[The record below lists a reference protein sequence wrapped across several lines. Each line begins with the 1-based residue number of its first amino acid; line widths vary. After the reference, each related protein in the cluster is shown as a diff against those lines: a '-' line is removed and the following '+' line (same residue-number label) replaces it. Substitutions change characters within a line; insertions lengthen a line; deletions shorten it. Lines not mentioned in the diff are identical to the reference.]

1 MTGWTP
7 GLPEIAPGGANSSRW
22 YSGIIMATHED
33 FRHRIPA
40 TKLRPPS
47 TAVRH
52 LPRPRLSIGPAN
64 EGPFRLALVSAPAGC
79 GKTTVLTE
87 WHRSLTRPH
96 ASTAPAWLSLDGFDN
111 DPRRFLA
118 GLIAAVRQARPS
130 FGGEAL
136 RVLAAN
142 PDALTE
148 DVVTS
153 LARDFGKP
161 GVRITVFL
169 DDYHEIRDRAV
180 HAALD
185 YLLAHLPAGCRF
197 VLGTRSDPPL
207 SVERLRTRGEVLEIR
222 WEALRFRVDEAR
234 RYLKEVCRL
243 RLTEG
248 QVRALC
254 DRTEGWIAGLQLAAM
269 AFTAGADGE
278 RFVASITGEQRAIA
292 GYLLEGV
299 FARQPADVREFL
311 VRTSILDRLTA
322 PLCDALTGRRDG
334 RRMLEALESG
344 NLFLFGLDDRR
355 AWYRY
360 HQLFAGF
367 LRDRLRAAHP
377 DEVAAL
383 HDRASEWFERNGS
396 PREAAQYAI
405 AGSRFDRAARLLET
419 AGRDLFRQ
427 GDFKELRRW
436 IDALPDR
443 TVRRSPVLCALHA
456 WALGYLGE
464 FDAARRRI
472 ACAESASAAP
482 PGRGSRAVRPACA
495 PAAQGAIRAELQVIR
510 AVLGIIQADEPDV
523 SGLHP
528 GIVSLFP
535 RDEAALRAYAS
546 ITLGFVSRVGGYL
559 PLALQHF
566 QEALV
571 VSDGANSSLV
581 NLNARR
587 NIGIVN
593 YMMGRLNDAEAS
605 FRGSLEVARE
615 RLWLRSIG
623 AAFLRHGLAL
633 VLHERNGLK
642 GALEELSD
650 AIAFLEASDAYG
662 FLGMVLLER
671 ARNQIALGKA
681 ALAAADLARAR
692 DVARRHDVRRVSF
705 RADLLDAQAALRAG
719 DADRAAAFLGAAGES
734 FAGEDLRVRPVLSE
748 KHACLAME
756 QLRLLLAR
764 EQFGE
769 AVRLA
774 ARAVQGAG
782 ATGRGRDLVEFLVL
796 QASAWSGLGQADKA
810 LAKVGQAASL
820 AAPEGIIRPFADAG
834 HGVAALLRRLEDGG
848 GAAAGT
854 ILSGL
859 ADGGEAVCG
868 GAAAA
873 PAEKLHCRETQIL
886 ALISQGLR
894 NREIGERLFLSE
906 ETVKW
911 YLKRLFCKLDVRT
924 RTQAI
929 ASARKL
935 RLLS

>member
-1 MTGWTP
+1 
-7 GLPEIAPGGANSSRW
+7 
-22 YSGIIMATHED
+22 MATGNG
-33 FRHRIPA
+33 FRHRILE

-52 LPRPRLSIGPAN
+52 LPRPRLSIGAAN
-64 EGPFRLALVSAPAGC
+64 EGPFRLALVSAPAGY

-87 WHRSLTRPH
+87 WYRALRRPR
-96 ASTAPAWLSLDGFDN
+96 ASSAPAWLSLDESDN
-111 DPRRFLA
+111 EPRRFLA
-118 GLIAAVRQARPS
+118 GLIAAVQQARPS
-130 FGGEAL
+130 FGREAH

-142 PDALTE
+142 PDALVE
-148 DVVTS
+148 DVVTR
-153 LARDFGKP
+153 LAHDFGKA
-161 GVRITVFL
+161 GVRVTVFL

-180 HAALD
+180 HAVMD
-185 YLLAHLPAGCRF
+185 YLLVHVPAGRRF
-197 VLGTRSDPPL
+197 VIGTRADPPL
-207 SVERLRTRGEVLEIR
+207 SVERLRTRGELVEIR
-222 WEALRFRVDEAR
+222 WEALRFRIDEAR
-234 RYLKEVCRL
+234 RYLRGVCRL
-243 RLTEG
+243 RLGDG

-269 AFTAGADGE
+269 TFRDGAGGE
-278 RFVASITGEQRAIA
+278 HFVASITGEQRTIA

-299 FARQPADVREFL
+299 FARQPGDVREFL
-311 VRTSILDRLTA
+311 MKTSILDRVTA

-334 RRMLEALESG
+334 RRLLEALESG
-344 NLFLFGLDDRR
+344 NLFLFALDDRR
-355 AWYRY
+355 GWYRY
-360 HQLFAGF
+360 HHLFAGF

-377 DEVAAL
+377 ETVADL
-383 HDRASEWFERNGS
+383 HERASEWFERNGS
-396 PREAAQYAI
+396 PREAARYAI
-405 AGSRFDRAARLLET
+405 AGRRFERAARLLET

-443 TVRRSPVLCALHA
+443 IVRKSPVLCALHA

-464 FDAARRRI
+464 FDAARRRL
-472 ACAESASAAP
+472 ACAEAATEP
-482 PGRGSRAVRPACA
+482 PDGRGARAGGASSA
-495 PAAQGAIRAELQVIR
+495 PGAGAIRAELQVIR

-546 ITLGFVSRVGGYL
+546 VTLGFVSRVGGYL

-633 VLHERNGLK
+633 VLHEKNRLRE
-642 GALEELSD
+642 ALEEQSD
-650 AIAFLEASDAYG
+650 AIAILEAGDAFG
-662 FLGMVLLER
+662 FLGMALLER
-671 ARNQIALGKA
+671 ARTRLALGEPG
-681 ALAAADLARAR
+681 LAAPDIARAR
-692 DVARRHDVRRVSF
+692 EIARKHDVRRVSF
-705 RADLLDAQAALRAG
+705 RADLLEAQAALRGG
-719 DADRAAAFLGAAGES
+719 DPARAAAFLDAAREA
-734 FAGEDLRVRPVLSE
+734 FAGEDLRIRPVLSE
-748 KHACLAME
+748 KHECFAVE
-756 QLRLLLAR
+756 QIRVLLAHG
-764 EQFGE
+764 QFGE

-774 ARAVQGAG
+774 GKAAQSAG

-796 QASAWSGLGQADKA
+796 QASAWNGLGQADKA
-810 LAKVGQAASL
+810 LAKAGQAASL
-820 AAPEGIIRPFADAG
+820 AAREGIIRPFADAG
-834 HGVAALLRRLEDGG
+834 PAVAAFLRHLRDKETVP
-848 GAAAGT
+848 AAGI
-854 ILSGL
+854 ILASLG
-859 ADGGEAVCG
+859 DGGERGRAEAG
-868 GAAAA
+868 AAA
-873 PAEKLHCRETQIL
+873 PAGTLHRREIEIL
-886 ALISQGLR
+886 TLISQGLR

-911 YLKRLFCKLDVRT
+911 YLKGLFCKLNVRT
-924 RTQAI
+924 RAQAVGT
-929 ASARKL
+929 AR
-935 RLLS
+935 RLGLLP

>member
-1 MTGWTP
+1 M
-7 GLPEIAPGGANSSRW
+7 
-22 YSGIIMATHED
+22 IMGRD
-33 FRHRIPA
+33 KGFRHRILA
-40 TKLRPPS
+40 TKLRPPA
-47 TAVRH
+47 TGVRH
-52 LPRPRLSIGPAN
+52 LPRPRLSIDPAN
-64 EGPFRLALVSAPAGC
+64 AGPFRLALVSAPAGS
-79 GKTTVLTE
+79 GKTTVLSE
-87 WHRSLTRPH
+87 WYRALRRPR
-96 ASTAPAWLSLDGFDN
+96 ASMAPAWLSLDEFDN
-111 DPRRFLA
+111 EPRRFLS
-118 GLIAAVRQARPS
+118 GLIAAVREARPS
-130 FGGEAL
+130 FGREAL
-136 RVLAAN
+136 GILAAN
-142 PDALTE
+142 PDALME

-153 LARDFGKP
+153 LAHDFGKT
-161 GVRITVFL
+161 GFRITVFL

-180 HAALD
+180 HAVLD
-185 YLLAHLPAGCRF
+185 YFLRYLPAGCRF
-197 VLGTRSDPPL
+197 VLGTRGDPPL
-207 SVERLRTRGEVLEIR
+207 SMERLRAGGEVLEIR
-222 WEALRFRVDEAR
+222 WEALRFHVDEAR
-234 RYLKEVCRL
+234 NYLREICGL
-243 RLTEG
+243 RLSEE

-254 DRTEGWIAGLQLAAM
+254 DRTEGWITGLQLAAM
-269 AFTAGADGE
+269 AFTAEMDGD
-278 RFVASITGEQRAIA
+278 RFVASITGEQRKIA
-292 GYLLEGV
+292 DYLLEGV
-299 FARQPADVREFL
+299 FARQAPGVRQFL
-311 VRTSILDRLTA
+311 METAILDRMTA

-344 NLFLFGLDDRR
+344 NLFLFALDDRR

-377 DEVAAL
+377 DAAADL
-383 HDRASEWFERNGS
+383 HDRASEWFERSGF
-396 PREAAQYAI
+396 PGEAVRYAV
-405 AGSRFDRAARLLET
+405 AGGRFDRAARLLET

-436 IDALPDR
+436 IEALPDR

-464 FDAARRRI
+464 IDAARRRI
-472 ACAESASAAP
+472 ACAETAATT
-482 PGRGSRAVRPACA
+482 PGP
-495 PAAQGAIRAELQVIR
+495 IRAELQVIR

-535 RDEAALRAYAS
+535 REEAALRAYAS

-593 YMMGRLNDAEAS
+593 SMMGRMNDAEAS

-633 VLHERNGLK
+633 VLHDRNRLK
-642 GALEELSD
+642 EALEEASE
-650 AIAFLEASDAYG
+650 AIAILEASDAYG
-662 FLGMVLLER
+662 FLGMALVDR
-671 ARNQIALGKA
+671 ARTQLALGKPD
-681 ALAAADLARAR
+681 LAAADLARAR
-692 DVARRHDVRRVSF
+692 QVARKHDVRRVSF
-705 RADLLDAQAALRAG
+705 RADLLEAQAAVHAG
-719 DADRAAAFLGAAGES
+719 DPDRAAAFLETARAA
-734 FAGEDLRVRPVLSE
+734 FAGEDFHIRPVLSE
-748 KHACLAME
+748 KHEAFMME
-756 QLRLLLAR
+756 RLRILVAR
-764 EQFGE
+764 KQFGE

-774 ARAVQGAG
+774 GKAVQSAG
-782 ATGRGRDLVEFLVL
+782 STGRGRNLVEFLVL
-796 QASAWSGLGQADKA
+796 QAAAWNGLGQAEKA
-810 LAKVGQAASL
+810 LSKLEQAVSL
-820 AAPEGIIRPFADAG
+820 AAGEGIVRPFVDAG
-834 HGVAALLRRLEDGG
+834 KAIVPLLGRLKDGETARAARGILTALEEGG
-848 GAAAGT
+848 DPAAGK
-854 ILSGL
+854 
-859 ADGGEAVCG
+859 A
-868 GAAAA
+868 AAAA
-873 PAEKLHCRETQIL
+873 PAEGFHCRETQIL
-886 ALISQGLR
+886 KLIAQGLR

-935 RLLS
+935 GLLS